1 MLLRSN
7 RDTRPLP
14 TVNLVDAIVPLSLR
28 IVLLLLVALGLETVV
43 MAFPRSTISSTLLLG
58 LAKALSWY
66 FTTRAVCNL
75 SWTRVRS
82 HLPISLKVRHT
93 TWCVAAAIGTFSIMA
108 TDDPFTQ
115 SSGSGAALRVVA
127 CFFALGQT
135 VHMTPKQA
143 TARWALWILILFPL
157 VPYLANMFAIRAA
170 QSSIPMSFRDATD
183 HPVET
188 LAHGAEASFENL
200 LQRQSQSYAV
210 AHDEYRRRYQME
222 PPPGFEA
229 WYEFAVS
236 HQSPIIDDF
245 DTMYNAISPFWAISG
260 KEVIEIMGD
269 AQDAS
274 CSELWVCEL
283 VGSRAKTHC
292 SHSHR
297 TFDRHISTLFDQL
310 LGNLDGA
317 LPNVKFLVNHLDEPR
332 VLIPPAVLERHSL
345 DKKLLNLTSMPH
357 RPVWHVITRFC
368 ATNKTSDAQ
377 HRAETFGIPFITDS
391 HSALDLCQHPEYS
404 DMHGL
409 FMGPTSFRLVEGLVP
424 ILSTGSPSTRGD
436 ILFPS
441 PAYTEP
447 EFHYEA
453 AHDVDW
459 DKKRNKLY
467 WAGSTTGGFA
477 FDDQWRFYHRQR
489 FVALTQN
496 LERRR
501 HFYLRERDGVIGRA
515 ESSFLNCRLFDV
527 AFTRIFQCER
537 RLCRD
542 QRASFN
548 TKRWASSSR
557 AFQSRLVFDMDGN
570 GISGRY
576 YKLLASK
583 SVPLKQTILREWH
596 DDRLMPWV
604 HYIPVSLSMEELP
617 ELVTYL
623 LSTETGQQRAK
634 KVADQGRDWFARAMR
649 QDDLSIYSYRL
660 LIELARLQDPE
671 RPGRR

>member
-1 MLLRSN
+1 
-7 RDTRPLP
+7 
-14 TVNLVDAIVPLSLR
+14 
-28 IVLLLLVALGLETVV
+28 

-66 FTTRAVCNL
+66 FTTRAV
-75 SWTRVRS
+75 
-82 HLPISLKVRHT
+82 RHT
-93 TWCVAAAIGTFSIMA
+93 AWCVAAAIGTFSIMA

-135 VHMTPKQA
+135 VHMMPKQA

-170 QSSIPMSFRDATD
+170 QSSIPMSFRHATD

-274 CSELWVCEL
+274 GSEL
-283 VGSRAKTHC
+283 
-292 SHSHR
+292 
-297 TFDRHISTLFDQL
+297 
-310 LGNLDGA
+310 
-317 LPNVKFLVNHLDEPR
+317 
-332 VLIPPAVLERHSL
+332 
-345 DKKLLNLTSMPH
+345 
-357 RPVWHVITRFC
+357 
-368 ATNKTSDAQ
+368 
-377 HRAETFGIPFITDS
+377 
-391 HSALDLCQHPEYS
+391 
-404 DMHGL
+404 
-409 FMGPTSFRLVEGLVP
+409 
-424 ILSTGSPSTRGD
+424 
-436 ILFPS
+436 
-441 PAYTEP
+441 
-447 EFHYEA
+447 
-453 AHDVDW
+453 
-459 DKKRNKLY
+459 
-467 WAGSTTGGFA
+467 
-477 FDDQWRFYHRQR
+477 
-489 FVALTQN
+489 
-496 LERRR
+496 
-501 HFYLRERDGVIGRA
+501 
-515 ESSFLNCRLFDV
+515 
-527 AFTRIFQCER
+527 
-537 RLCRD
+537 
-542 QRASFN
+542 
-548 TKRWASSSR
+548 SR